1 MRDVEGAGIQGVCSL
16 RCCLPGWCINE
27 GERKKRNKRE
37 KCSSLGTDHSPEPLT
52 VSVVEWDAVPAAFS
66 PVQTYSPACL
76 AVMTEIMSM
85 LTRSATFFASTPEEP
100 PISSPG

>member
-1 MRDVEGAGIQGVCSL
+1 MYIYVYIHAYIKEKDI
-16 RCCLPGWCINE
+16 
-27 GERKKRNKRE
+27 GEDN
-37 KCSSLGTDHSPEPLT
+37 SPEPLT

-66 PVQTYSPACL
+66 AVQTYSPACL

-85 LTRSATFFASTPEEP
+85 LTRSATFLASTPEEP